1 MVHSNTRRKM
11 SVFRDLTWIIFFAF
25 AARVAVR
32 LYTGERDFWENGYT
46 FFFALAQNI
55 AAGNGISIGG
65 SPTAFRVPFYPV
77 FLAAL
82 TFGHQAFVPVLL
94 AQSLIGAGTVL
105 CAALI
110 ARELFIN
117 TAAVIAAV
125 MVAIYPYYVVHDT
138 ALQETGLYTFLT
150 ALAVLLL
157 IRIRRRGS
165 ASMAVCAGFTLGAAV
180 LTRATLA
187 PFAIL
192 ASLWLIARNGPNAAP
207 WKRRFWACLLCTGA
221 LTLTILPWLARSYHL
236 TGSLTLSSES
246 GFLLW
251 MG

>member
-46 FFFALAQNI
+46 FFLALAQNI

-65 SPTAFRVPFYPV
+65 SPTAFRVPLYPV

-94 AQSLIGAGTVL
+94 AHSLIGAGTVL

-110 ARELFIN
+110 ARELFN
-117 TAAVIAAV
+117 
-125 MVAIYPYYVVHDT
+125 DT
-138 ALQETGLYTFLT
+138 
-150 ALAVLLL
+150 
-157 IRIRRRGS
+157 
-165 ASMAVCAGFTLGAAV
+165 AAV
-180 LTRATLA
+180 LTPPPPALY
-187 PFAIL
+187 PSFA
-192 ASLWLIARNGPNAAP
+192 
-207 WKRRFWACLLCTGA
+207 
-221 LTLTILPWLARSYHL
+221 
-236 TGSLTLSSES
+236 
-246 GFLLW
+246 
-251 MG
+251 